1 MLEPVELRRLRP
13 TDLAAYKA
21 LRDTLLASDPESFT
35 SDAQGESTKAPSS
48 YLPRLGLDRPEG
60 GHFVLGA
67 WRGRDLIGAIGCE
80 RDRRSKVQ
88 HIGHVIGMMVR
99 RDERSAGVGR
109 ALLDA
114 CIAEAGRADGL
125 EMLTLTVTASNPR
138 AVRLYEGAGF
148 VRYGT
153 LVRAIRLD
161 GRFLDKHLMALT
173 L

>member
-1 MLEPVELRRLRP
+1 MTDAVSIRRLVP
-13 TDLAAYKA
+13 GDLSAYKA

-35 SDAQGESTKAPSS
+35 SDARDEAAKSASS
-48 YLPRLGLDRPEG
+48 YQSRLGLDHPEG
-60 GHFVLGA
+60 GHFLLGA
-67 WRGRDLIGAIGCE
+67 WRASSLVGAIGCE
-80 RDRRSKVQ
+80 REWRRKVQ
-88 HIGHVIGMMVR
+88 HIGKVIGMMVR
-99 RDERSAGVGR
+99 RDERRAGVGR

-114 CIAEAGRADGL
+114 CVAQARRAEGL
-125 EMLTLTVTASNPR
+125 EMLTLTVTAGNER

-161 GRFLDKHLMALT
+161 GRYLDKHLMALT